1 MHLWLKWDN
10 EILVTTQSELLKAAE
25 GKTLTKISGLLDQ
38 VQKEKEAAEEMDN
51 EVLLLQRITKW

>member
-1 MHLWLKWDN
+1 M
-10 EILVTTQSELLKAAE
+10 VTTQSELLKAAE

-51 EVLLLQRITKW
+51 EVLLLQRITK